1 MSDYNPVMSQPPSD
15 RRIFSLTDAR
25 HLLPTVKALTA
36 DAVQVAEELSAEL
49 EALGADSEN
58 QPPDEERER
67 LNAELNQVVARW
79 AGRIQELGLEAKG
92 LWLVDFDNGHG
103 YYCWKH
109 PEEAL
114 LHFHGYDEG
123 FAGRMKIV

>member
-1 MSDYNPVMSQPPSD
+1 MSDYNPVMSQPPAD

-36 DAVQVAEELSAEL
+36 DAVHDAEELSAEL

-109 PEEAL
+109 PEETL

>member
-1 MSDYNPVMSQPPSD
+1 MSDYNPGMTQPPSK
-15 RRIFSLTDAR
+15 RRIFTLADAR
-25 HLLPTVKALTA
+25 NLLPAVKALTA
-36 DAVQVAEELSAEL
+36 DAVQSAEELAAEL
-49 EALGADSEN
+49 ESLGTDTEEHV
-58 QPPDEERER
+58 PDEERER
-67 LNAELNQVVARW
+67 LNAALNQVVTQW

-92 LWLVDFDNGHG
+92 LWLVDFDNGDG

-109 PEEAL
+109 PEDAL

>member
-1 MSDYNPVMSQPPSD
+1 MSQPPSG
-15 RRIFSLTDAR
+15 RRIFSLADAR
-25 HLLPTVKALTA
+25 NLLPTVKALTA
-36 DAVQVAEELSAEL
+36 GAVQTAEELAAEL
-49 EALGADSEN
+49 EALGTDPEN
-58 QPPDEERER
+58 QAPDEERER
-67 LNAELNQVVARW
+67 LNSELNEVVARW
-79 AGRIQELGLEAKG
+79 AVRIQELGLEAKG

-114 LHFHGYDEG
+114 LHFHGYEDG

>member
-1 MSDYNPVMSQPPSD
+1 MSDYNPDMNQHPTE
-15 RRIFSLTDAR
+15 RRIFTLADAR
-25 HLLPTVKALTA
+25 TLLPTVKALTA
-36 DAVQVAEELSAEL
+36 DAVQTAEELAAEL
-49 EALGADSEN
+49 EALSTDVDNESGI
-58 QPPDEERER
+58 EERER
-67 LNAELNQVVARW
+67 LNEELNHIVARW
-79 AGRIQELGLEAKG
+79 ALRIQELGLEAKG

>member
-1 MSDYNPVMSQPPSD
+1 MSDYNPDMNQPPTE
-15 RRIFSLTDAR
+15 RRIFTLADAR
-25 HLLPTVKALTA
+25 NLLPTVKALTA
-36 DAVQVAEELSAEL
+36 DAVQNAEELASEL
-49 EALGADSEN
+49 EALGADPEN
-58 QPPDEERER
+58 ESGIDERER
-67 LNAELNQVVARW
+67 LNEELNRTVASW
-79 AGRIQELGLEAKG
+79 ALRIQELGLEAKG

-114 LHFHGYDEG
+114 LHFHGYEDG

>member
-1 MSDYNPVMSQPPSD
+1 MSEPSSD
-15 RRIFSLTDAR
+15 RRIFSLADAR
-25 HLLPTVKALTA
+25 KVLPTVKALTA
-36 DAVQVAEELSAEL
+36 AAVRDAEELAEEL
-49 EALGADSEN
+49 EALDTDPEN
-58 QPPDEERER
+58 PAADEERDR
-67 LNAELNQVVARW
+67 LNTRLNEVVARW
-79 AGRIQELGLEAKG
+79 ANRIQALGLEAKG
-92 LWLVDFDNGHG
+92 LWLVDFDNGPG

>member
-1 MSDYNPVMSQPPSD
+1 MSDYNPVMSQPTSD

-25 HLLPTVKALTA
+25 NLLPRVKALTA
-36 DAVQVAEELSAEL
+36 NAVQDAEELAAEL

>member
-1 MSDYNPVMSQPPSD
+1 MSQPPSG
-15 RRIFSLTDAR
+15 RRIFSLADAR
-25 HLLPTVKALTA
+25 NLLPTVKALTA
-36 DAVQVAEELSAEL
+36 DAVQTAEELAAEL
-49 EALGADSEN
+49 EAMGTDPEN
-58 QPPDEERER
+58 QAPDEERER
-67 LNAELNQVVARW
+67 LNSELNEVVARW
-79 AGRIQELGLEAKG
+79 AVRMQELGLEAKG

-114 LHFHGYDEG
+114 LHFHGYEDG

>member
-1 MSDYNPVMSQPPSD
+1 MSDYNPVMSQPLSD

-36 DAVQVAEELSAEL
+36 DAVQDAEELSAEL
-49 EALGADSEN
+49 EALGADSGN

-109 PEEAL
+109 PEETL

>member
-1 MSDYNPVMSQPPSD
+1 MSDYNPVMDQPRPE
-15 RRIFSLTDAR
+15 RRIFSLADAR
-25 HLLPTVKALTA
+25 NLLPTVKALTA
-36 DAVQVAEELSAEL
+36 DAAETAEELAAEL
-49 EALGADSEN
+49 ESLAADPEH
-58 QPPDEERER
+58 QTLEGERDR
-67 LNAELNQVVARW
+67 LNVELNRVVARW
-79 AGRIQELGLEAKG
+79 AVRIQELGLEAKG

-114 LHFHGYDEG
+114 LHFHGYEEG

>member
-1 MSDYNPVMSQPPSD
+1 MSEPSSD
-15 RRIFSLTDAR
+15 RRIFSLADAR
-25 HLLPTVKALTA
+25 KVLPTVKALTA
-36 DAVQVAEELSAEL
+36 AAVRDAEELAEEL
-49 EALGADSEN
+49 EALDTESEN
-58 QPPDEERER
+58 PVADEERDR
-67 LNAELNQVVARW
+67 LNTRLNEVVARW
-79 AGRIQELGLEAKG
+79 ANRIQALGLEAKG